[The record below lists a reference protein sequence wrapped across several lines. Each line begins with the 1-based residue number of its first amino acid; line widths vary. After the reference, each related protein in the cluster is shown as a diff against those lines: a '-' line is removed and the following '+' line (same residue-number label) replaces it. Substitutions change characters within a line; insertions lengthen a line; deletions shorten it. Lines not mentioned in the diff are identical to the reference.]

1 VGGVVTDL
9 EGRSDVPGLYAAGE
23 CAATGVHGANRLAS
37 NSLLEC
43 LVFGRRAAHA
53 ALDDAAPA
61 SSVVDP
67 PASSRGT
74 EPVTDAL
81 RHALWAD
88 CGLVRDAAGL
98 ERLLA
103 APHLLVRLI
112 AESALVREESR
123 GSHFRADFPAT
134 SDAFERH
141 VVLRPGV
148 EPALERW
155 R

>member
-1 VGGVVTDL
+1 MRVDDPTSAASVA
-9 EGRSDVPGLYAAGE
+9 EPYPPG
-23 CAATGVHGANRLAS
+23 H
-37 NSLLEC
+37 
-43 LVFGRRAAHA
+43 
-53 ALDDAAPA
+53 
-61 SSVVDP
+61 DP
-67 PASSRGT
+67 

-81 RHALWAD
+81 RHDLWAD

-134 SDAFERH
+134 IEALERH
-141 VVLRPGV
+141 VVLRPGSQ
-148 EPALERW
+148 PALETW